1 MAMVQSREGRRL
13 YLGPGGD
20 STRGGDFGVRAVGAG
35 VSCVPVGC
43 SRGQIVNE
51 IVRRATDRIDAPRRR
66 IALPHARNLAPAAS
80 VVLRV
85 GHIARCAAPRPEG
98 EGTLTIGSAHDVR
111 GPNWFEHE
119 LEKRMISIRRTPVS
133 RADAQRAE
141 RLTPLDRRKTP
152 IDRPR
157 LDPRI
162 SVGLAAALL
171 VTGCA
176 KQIPVP
182 GNTFEAQQ
190 KVVIELKSNREL
202 RGKIERG
209 SHVDYREGDQVYR
222 AEVSSLSDSSI
233 VLQDLSLV
241 RTDGS
246 FSEVRQRQAD
256 ARASLG
262 AVIPERR
269 LNRSEIEKVH
279 LLTFDPARSARGL
292 GFWSCAGTVL
302 VLLLSER
309 S

>member
-1 MAMVQSREGRRL
+1 M
-13 YLGPGGD
+13 
-20 STRGGDFGVRAVGAG
+20 T
-35 VSCVPVGC
+35 
-43 SRGQIVNE
+43 
-51 IVRRATDRIDAPRRR
+51 
-66 IALPHARNLAPAAS
+66 
-80 VVLRV
+80 
-85 GHIARCAAPRPEG
+85 
-98 EGTLTIGSAHDVR
+98 
-111 GPNWFEHE
+111 
-119 LEKRMISIRRTPVS
+119 SIRPTPVP

-141 RLTPLDRRKTP
+141 RLVTPNRRP
-152 IDRPR
+152 APQAHQA
-157 LDPRI
+157 LSSPA
-162 SVGLAAALL
+162 VLGFLAALGFLAVLGL
-171 VTGCA
+171 TGCA

-202 RGKIERG
+202 RGRIERG

-222 AEVSSLSDSSI
+222 AEVTSLSDSSI

-241 RTDGS
+241 RTSGS
-246 FSEVRQRQAD
+246 FTEVRERQAD

-269 LNRSEIEKVH
+269 LSRSEIEKVH

>member
-1 MAMVQSREGRRL
+1 M
-13 YLGPGGD
+13 
-20 STRGGDFGVRAVGAG
+20 T
-35 VSCVPVGC
+35 
-43 SRGQIVNE
+43 
-51 IVRRATDRIDAPRRR
+51 
-66 IALPHARNLAPAAS
+66 
-80 VVLRV
+80 
-85 GHIARCAAPRPEG
+85 
-98 EGTLTIGSAHDVR
+98 
-111 GPNWFEHE
+111 
-119 LEKRMISIRRTPVS
+119 SIRPTPVP

-141 RLTPLDRRKTP
+141 RLVTPNRRP
-152 IDRPR
+152 APQAHQA
-157 LDPRI
+157 LSSPA
-162 SVGLAAALL
+162 VLGFLAVLGL
-171 VTGCA
+171 TGCA

-202 RGKIERG
+202 RGRIERG

-222 AEVSSLSDSSI
+222 AEVTSLSDSSI

-241 RTDGS
+241 RTSGS
-246 FSEVRQRQAD
+246 FTEVRERQAD

-269 LNRSEIEKVH
+269 LSRSEIEKVH